1 MEDSD
6 ARLIELIRAGSAAAA
21 AKLFDRYWSQA
32 WKAAYAVTGDRAS
45 ADDVAQDAVQRAFT
59 RLDRF
64 DGNRPFGP
72 WLKRIVVN
80 CAIDE
85 LRRRRRFESL
95 EQKPSLHAW
104 AVDAAPADQ
113 LQTWRVADAVAMLT
127 PNKRLVV
134 VLRYWLDYPIE
145 DIAEVLRIPTGTV
158 ASRLNRAHEELRALL
173 RQEEDIVA

>member
-1 MEDSD
+1 VEASD
-6 ARLIELIRAGSAAAA
+6 ARLIELARAGSASAAA
-21 AKLFDRYWSQA
+21 QLFDRYWPQA
-32 WKAAYAVTGDRAS
+32 WKAAYAVTGNRAT
-45 ADDVAQDAVQRAFT
+45 ADDVAQDAVQRAFA

-64 DGNRPFGP
+64 DGSRPFGP

-85 LRRRRRFESL
+85 LRRRRRLESL
-95 EQKPSLHAW
+95 EERPALHAW
-104 AVDAAPADQ
+104 SVDAAPAEQ
-113 LQTWRVADAVAMLT
+113 LRNWGVADAVAMLS
-127 PNKRLVV
+127 PGKRLVV

-173 RQEEDIVA
+173 REEEDVVA